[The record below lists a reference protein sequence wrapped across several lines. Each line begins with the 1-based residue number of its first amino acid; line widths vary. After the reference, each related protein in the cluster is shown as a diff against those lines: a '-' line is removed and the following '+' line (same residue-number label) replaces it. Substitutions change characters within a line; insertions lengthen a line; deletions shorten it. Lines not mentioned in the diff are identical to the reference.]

1 MTQPNPPA
9 IPTWMLEH
17 CTAAGCDA
25 SLSGDLL
32 EEFRNGRSAAWY
44 WRQVLAAIAISCW
57 RDVRNHRNA
66 VVFAVILS
74 QLAPAWLTLA
84 TGVTERAADAGH
96 IWRLDW
102 PWSALCSSALSS
114 APGLIFL
121 LAGTALYIAPQLR
134 RSRHISILRLAR
146 GLCLGAVVFMAV
158 SAGLVWL
165 TMLFP
170 AAGPAIDQRGPA
182 LSIAPTAPLITPR
195 NLGGGTDV
203 AATRNKQRGT
213 SIQVSTH
220 VYVVQN
226 SPWPS
231 QAFRL
236 DHNASAQP
244 PITPLAAIVESGA
257 WPMFTRLTF
266 FVTFLFALWPAT
278 PRSGNRRKRTAA

>member
-17 CTAAGCDA
+17 CTAADCDA

-44 WRQVLAAIAISCW
+44 WRQVLAAVAISCW

-84 TGVTERAADAGH
+84 AGVAKRTAEAGH

-102 PWSALCSSALSS
+102 PWSALCSSALSF
-114 APGLIFL
+114 APGLLFL
-121 LAGTALYIAPQLR
+121 LAGMVAYIVPQVLR
-134 RSRHISILRLAR
+134 RRRFGILRIAR
-146 GLCLGAVVFMAV
+146 GLCLGAVIFMAV
-158 SAGLVWL
+158 SAGVVWL

-170 AAGPAIDQRGPA
+170 AAGSAINQRGPA
-182 LSIAPTAPLITPR
+182 ISIGPTAPLITPR
-195 NLGGGTDV
+195 NLGGGIDV
-203 AATRNKQRGT
+203 VATRNKQWKT
-213 SIQVSTH
+213 SVQVLTR
-220 VYVVQN
+220 VYVLQN

-244 PITPLAAIVESGA
+244 PITPLAAIEESGA

-266 FVTFLFALWPAT
+266 FVTFLFALWPAL
-278 PRSGNRRKRTAA
+278 PRCLSHSKRTAA